1 MATTATPERDTTATM
16 PTATLDEI
24 LLGTA
29 QDRPNEGGLPTL
41 PDGWQH
47 AGVVRRLDD
56 APPARREGMMAMGF
70 GLLALVWAPMGIM
83 AVIAGTEDAFIALS
97 VLLAVLV
104 LAPRPTSVATTLA
117 ALGDRVRPA
126 LDRAVSGARDVTDR
140 ARTETSPGTDR
151 IGAAARRTVTKVR
164 RAAGPALETVRGKL
178 AHAAVRVRARI
189 ADLRTTFRE
198 AGERGGQVSASSQ
211 SSGLSDPLSRW
222 LDGQSTPSSSR

>member
-1 MATTATPERDTTATM
+1 MATTATPERDTTATI

-29 QDRPNEGGLPTL
+29 EDRPNEGGLPTL

-47 AGVVRRLDD
+47 AAVVRRLND

-83 AVIAGTEDAFIALS
+83 AVIAGTENVFIGLS

-104 LAPRPTSVATTLA
+104 LAPRPTSVAATLGQVA
-117 ALGDRVRPA
+117 DGIRPA
-126 LDRAVSGARDVTDR
+126 FHRAAAGARDLTER
-140 ARTETSPGTDR
+140 ARTDAGPVTER
-151 IGAAARRTVTKVR
+151 IGAAARRAGTRLR
-164 RAAGPALETVRGKL
+164 REVGPALASARAAIV
-178 AHAAVRVRARI
+178 HAGTRARVRAK
-189 ADLRTTFRE
+189 DLMTTFRE
-198 AGERGGQVSASSQ
+198 AGERGGQVSPSSQ

-222 LDGQSTPSSSR
+222 LDGQSTPSSTR